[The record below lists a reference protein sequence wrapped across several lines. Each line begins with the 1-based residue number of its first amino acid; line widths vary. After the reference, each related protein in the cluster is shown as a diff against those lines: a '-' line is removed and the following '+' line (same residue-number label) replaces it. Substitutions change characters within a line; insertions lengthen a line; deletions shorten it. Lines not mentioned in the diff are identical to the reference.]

1 MGFFLILKQQVSV
14 LIWVEVFSKFDTE
27 LIEED
32 RYRFGHRLLGTD
44 PNTSERIVQLDFD
57 SLDDGEPKDVEVSQ
71 PSNRQ
76 QSRNRKCCGFITE
89 FECEYGVLIPHE
101 QP

>member
-14 LIWVEVFSKFDTE
+14 LIWFEVFSKFETE
-27 LIEED
+27 LIDEGL
-32 RYRFGHRLLGTD
+32 YRFGHRLLGTD
-44 PNTSERIVQLDFD
+44 PKTSELIVQLDFD

>member
-1 MGFFLILKQQVSV
+1 MGFFLILNQQVSV
-14 LIWVEVFSKFDTE
+14 LIWFEVFSKFETE
-27 LIEED
+27 LIEEGL
-32 RYRFGHRLLGTD
+32 YRFGHRLLGTD
-44 PNTSERIVQLDFD
+44 PKTSEPIVQQDFD

>member
-14 LIWVEVFSKFDTE
+14 LIWFEVFSKFETE
-27 LIEED
+27 LIEEGL
-32 RYRFGHRLLGTD
+32 YRFGHRLLGTD
-44 PNTSERIVQLDFD
+44 PKTSELIVQLDFD

-89 FECEYGVLIPHE
+89 LECEYGVLIPHE

>member
-44 PNTSERIVQLDFD
+44 PKTSEHIVQLDFD

-76 QSRNRKCCGFITE
+76 QSWNRKCCGFITK
-89 FECEYGVLIPHE
+89 FECEYGVFIPRE